1 MDMILRF
8 LIRAGVSSLC
18 VLTMACC
25 DLIPEVVEN
34 VDQASITR
42 LLTQEAPLETP
53 DELVLVKPENAGI
66 IPVTGATHGN
76 IEMRIPDLLNP
87 SSVDCV
93 NYFPFDIVSKADRQ
107 IINGSGSVFCYF
119 KSPTEIGTAN
129 AVMDYEVIV
138 SGKTKT
144 GEAGETRLV
153 VELNFVGSLTNYF
166 TNIPEGAINP
176 FPESKPF
183 VWIDNGPLILNF
195 EYRDGAKVIDVR
207 TNPIG
212 ETGGGGAQSSRSFI
226 LHLD

>member
-1 MDMILRF
+1 MILRF

-53 DELVLVKPENAGI
+53 DDLVLVKPENTGI
-66 IPVTGATHGN
+66 IPVTGSMHGN

-87 SSVDCV
+87 SNVDCV
-93 NYFPFDIVSKADRQ
+93 NYFPFDISENSGWQTIA
-107 IINGSGSVFCYF
+107 GSGSVFCYF

-129 AVMDYEVIV
+129 AVMDYDVVV

-144 GEAGETRLV
+144 GEAGEVRLV
-153 VELNFVGSLTNYF
+153 VELDFAGSLTNYF
-166 TNIPEGAINP
+166 TNVPSGAFNP

-195 EYRDGAKVIDVR
+195 EFKDGARIIDVQSYPA
-207 TNPIG
+207 NNSN
-212 ETGGGGAQSSRSFI
+212 GGTTENKRIFI